1 MNKVSAFIRNHYFLV
16 YLTSFA
22 VMATFVATIHNQD
35 KRLMADCVKKENV
48 NYCQVKFYGR

>member
-1 MNKVSAFIRNHYFLV
+1 MNKISAFIRNPYFPV
-16 YLTSFA
+16 YVTAFA
-22 VMATFVATIHNQD
+22 VMATFVATVHNQD